1 MCGSSAI
8 SRASSH
14 AQGICLWEKDQE
26 KAVAVI
32 MRLNELEPRV
42 TSRVTAV
49 SL

>member
-32 MRLNELEPRV
+32 MRLNEPRV
-42 TSRVTAV
+42 TSHVTAV